1 MATQRDYYEVLS
13 VERTADGDTI
23 KRQYRKMAMKYHP
36 DRNPGDAAAE
46 ASFKECA
53 EAYEVLSDAEKRQ
66 RYDRHGHAGLRGG
79 PAGHDFSGMNAH
91 DISDL
96 FADIFGGGGGRRGGG
111 GRAGGVQRGYDLETQ
126 TSITLAE
133 VLEGVEQEIEFT
145 RQDVCETCKGS
156 GGKPGTQPLDCT
168 MCGGAGKVRRGGG
181 FFQMITPCPNCN
193 GTGKAYPS
201 PCTACS
207 GEGRVPL
214 KRQLSVK
221 IPPGIQ
227 DTQVIRVSGEGEP
240 GVAPGGAV
248 GPRGDLHVVVR
259 VEEHELFERHDDHLL
274 LKMPVGF
281 TQAALGATV
290 AVPTLTGDAS
300 VDIGAGSQDGDLVR
314 LRGEGLPNLRTN
326 RRGDLVVELHL
337 EVPKKL
343 TPRQRELLE
352 LYAQTEETDG
362 RPADSTPR
370 QQGFWDKIKTYLQ

>member
-53 EAYEVLSDAEKRQ
+53 EAYEVLSDGEKRQ

-96 FADIFGGGGGRRGGG
+96 FADIFGGGSGRRG

-126 TSITLAE
+126 TVITLHD
-133 VLEGVEQEIEFT
+133 VLAGVEQEIEFT
-145 RQDVCETCKGS
+145 RQDVCDKCKGT
-156 GGKPGTQPLDCT
+156 GGKPGAKPVDCVT
-168 MCGGAGKVRRGGG
+168 CGGVGKVRRGGG
-181 FFQMITPCPNCN
+181 FFQMITPCPQCN
-193 GTGKAYPS
+193 GAGKAYPEN
-201 PCTACS
+201 CTKCD

-214 KRQLSVK
+214 KRQLSVSV
-221 IPPGIQ
+221 PAGIR
-227 DTQVIRVSGEGEP
+227 DTQVIRVQSEGEP
-240 GVAPGGAV
+240 GIGPGGST

-274 LKMPVGF
+274 LKMPVSF

-290 AVPTLTGDAS
+290 AVPTLDGDAS
-300 VDIGAGSQDGDLVR
+300 VDIKAGSQDGDLVR
-314 LRGEGLPNLRTN
+314 LKGEGLPNLRTH
-326 RRGDLVVELHL
+326 RRGDLMVELNL

-343 TPRQRELLE
+343 TSRQRELLE
-352 LYAQTEETDG
+352 QYAETEELNG
-362 RPADSTPR
+362 RPADSTPA